1 MFKLFWRSTL
11 TQKSIKMIRKL
22 LEVVVKLER
31 QRGRLEGR
39 TYLSMKDNDKNL
51 VDVLEREII

>member
-1 MFKLFWRSTL
+1 MFKLFWSSTL

>member
-1 MFKLFWRSTL
+1 
-11 TQKSIKMIRKL
+11 MIRKL